1 MPRYSDE
8 RKAAVLKKLLPPM
21 NRSVASVATEEGISD
36 ATLYSWLKLCRQD
49 GVPVPGNQPTAD
61 TWSPDAKLAV
71 VIETAGLSEVERAA
85 YCREKGLYVEQVH
98 SWKAACLQG
107 AAMQQ
112 GREKEALKQQRE
124 SSKTIKKLQAEVNR
138 KDRALAETA
147 ALLVLSKKL
156 EALYGDDR
164 DNEVI

>member
-8 RKAAVLKKLLPPM
+8 RKAAVLKKLLPPL

-36 ATLYSWLKLCRQD
+36 VTLYSWLKQCRQN
-49 GVPVPGNQPTAD
+49 GAPVPGNQPTAD

-71 VIETAGLSEVERAA
+71 VIETAPLSEVELAA

-112 GREKEALKQQRE
+112 GQEKEALKQQRE
-124 SSKTIKKLQAEVNR
+124 ARKTIKKLHEKTGLWLKPRLYWCFQKSWKPCTGTIR
-138 KDRALAETA
+138 TA
-147 ALLVLSKKL
+147 RSFDP
-156 EALYGDDR
+156 DD
-164 DNEVI
+164 